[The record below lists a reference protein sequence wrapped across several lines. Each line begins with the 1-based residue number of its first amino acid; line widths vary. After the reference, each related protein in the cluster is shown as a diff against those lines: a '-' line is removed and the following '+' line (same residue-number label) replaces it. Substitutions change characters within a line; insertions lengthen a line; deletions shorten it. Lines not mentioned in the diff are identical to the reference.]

1 MDHPKRFLT
10 TPIAIL
16 IGCAV
21 ISFSILLSGG
31 IIKIGS
37 KVTAKA
43 VNTQAAAPA
52 ASAAPSQAAPQQPT
66 VTLNQTKDA
75 FSKSQIKF
83 GDVNKKLV
91 VIEIADPSC
100 PFCQIAAGKNSALNK
115 QVSDR
120 FTLVSDG
127 GTYVAPVPELQKLV
141 ESGQAAFAWI
151 YFPGHGNGEMGT
163 KALYCA
169 NEKGKF
175 WEVHD
180 LLMSGKGYDLLNNTV
195 KNDKSKSGEL
205 SDFLQP
211 VFDSAA
217 MKACLDSGKYDSRL
231 KDDMAL
237 AQALGVSGTPGF
249 YLNATPFTGAYS
261 YKDMES
267 AVKTALGI

>member
-1 MDHPKRFLT
+1 MDHPKPFLSA
-10 TPIAIL
+10 PVAIL
-16 IGCAV
+16 LGSAV

-37 KVTAKA
+37 KVNAKTPTA
-43 VNTQAAAPA
+43 QAAAP
-52 ASAAPSQAAPQQPT
+52 SAAPTAPQVPQQPT
-66 VTLNQTKDA
+66 VTLNQIKDA
-75 FSKSQIKF
+75 FGKAQIKF

-91 VIEIADPSC
+91 VLEIADPSC
-100 PFCQIAAGKNSALNK
+100 PFCQIAAGKNGALNK
-115 QVSDR
+115 QVGDR
-120 FTLVSDG
+120 FTLVADG
-127 GTYVAPVPELQKLV
+127 GTYLAPVPELQKLV

-151 YFPGHGNGEMGT
+151 YFPGHGAGEMGT
-163 KALYCA
+163 KAMYCA

-175 WEVHD
+175 WAVHD
-180 LLMSGKGYDLLNNTV
+180 LLMSAKGYDLLNNTV
-195 KNDKSKSGEL
+195 KNDKSKSGEVA
-205 SDFLQP
+205 DFLQP
-211 VFDSAA
+211 AIDSSS

-237 AQALGVSGTPGF
+237 AQSLGVSGTPGF